1 MRRAALFFLV
11 LAWIAPSVARGQEAH
26 EAHEA
31 NAAPETPLQRANR
44 LYDESKWLEARDAY
58 LEHLEAN
65 PEDPGARSDLGVCYQ
80 ELGGYK
86 KALQEFDRVLAAN
99 PDHWQALYNKIVVL
113 GFHVNR
119 KPEAV
124 ALLPQLQ
131 KLRPEDDAVQ
141 ELARSLGKE

>member
-11 LAWIAPSVARGQEAH
+11 LAWIVPAVACAQETDA
-26 EAHEA
+26 ES
-31 NAAPETPLQRANR
+31 ETPLQRANR

-58 LEHLEAN
+58 LQHLEAN
-65 PEDPGARSDLGVCYQ
+65 PDDPGARSDLGVCYQ

-86 KALQEFDRVLAAN
+86 KALKEFDRVLAAN

-113 GFHVNR
+113 GFHMNR

-141 ELARSLGKE
+141 ELAKSLGKE

>member
-1 MRRAALFFLV
+1 MRRAALLFLV
-11 LAWIAPSVARGQEAH
+11 LAWIAPAVACGQETH
-26 EAHEA
+26 ETD
-31 NAAPETPLQRANR
+31 AAPETPLQRANR

-65 PEDPGARSDLGVCYQ
+65 PDDPGARSDLGVCYK

>member
-11 LAWIAPSVARGQEAH
+11 LAWIAPAVACAQEAD
-26 EAHEA
+26 
-31 NAAPETPLQRANR
+31 AAPETPLQRGNR

-65 PEDPGARSDLGVCYQ
+65 PDDPGARSDLGVCYQ

-86 KALQEFDRVLAAN
+86 KALQEFDRVLAAK

-113 GFHVNR
+113 AFHVDR

-124 ALLPQLQ
+124 ALLPELQ
-131 KLRPEDDAVQ
+131 KLRPEDEAVQ
-141 ELARSLGKE
+141 ELARSLGNE

>member
-11 LAWIAPSVARGQEAH
+11 LAWIAPAVACGQEAH

-31 NAAPETPLQRANR
+31 NAAPETPLLRANR

-113 GFHVNR
+113 GFNVDR
-119 KPEAV
+119 KPEAL